1 MDDLASKLNEILGN
15 PESMEKIQ
23 NRAGMLGQSGGGLGN
38 LLGNLGNPA
47 PPAASALPPAPAN
60 TAPGVDGELL
70 QTVMKIAPLLST
82 IRQEDKNTRLLRAL
96 RPMLGQERQRKLDE
110 AEKMLQMLRILPLLK
125 GTGIF

>member
-23 NRAGMLGQSGGGLGN
+23 NLAGMLGQSGGGLGN

-60 TAPGVDGELL
+60 TVPGVDGELL

>member
-1 MDDLASKLNEILGN
+1 
-15 PESMEKIQ
+15 
-23 NRAGMLGQSGGGLGN
+23 
-38 LLGNLGNPA
+38 
-47 PPAASALPPAPAN
+47 
-60 TAPGVDGELL
+60 
-70 QTVMKIAPLLST
+70 MKIAPLLST

>member
-23 NRAGMLGQSGGGLGN
+23 NLAGMLGQSGGGLGN

-47 PPAASALPPAPAN
+47 PPAAPALPPAPAN

-70 QTVMKIAPLLST
+70 QAVMKIAPLLST

-96 RPMLGQERQRKLDE
+96 RPMLGQERQRKLDG
-110 AEKMLQMLRILPLLK
+110 AEKMLQMLRFLPLLK

>member
-1 MDDLASKLNEILGN
+1 M
-15 PESMEKIQ
+15 
-23 NRAGMLGQSGGGLGN
+23 
-38 LLGNLGNPA
+38 
-47 PPAASALPPAPAN
+47 
-60 TAPGVDGELL
+60 DGELL

>member
-23 NRAGMLGQSGGGLGN
+23 NLAGMLGQSGGGLGN

-47 PPAASALPPAPAN
+47 PPAASALPPVPA
-60 TAPGVDGELL
+60 TTVPALDAALL
-70 QTVMKIAPLLST
+70 QTAMKIAPLLST

>member
-1 MDDLASKLNEILGN
+1 MHDLASKLNEILGN

-23 NRAGMLGQSGGGLGN
+23 NLAGMLGQSGGGLGN

-60 TAPGVDGELL
+60 TVPGVDGELL

-96 RPMLGQERQRKLDE
+96 RPMLGQGTQPKLDQAGTMVE
-110 AEKMLQMLRILPLLK
+110 TLRILPL
-125 GTGIF
+125 

>member
-23 NRAGMLGQSGGGLGN
+23 NLAGMLGQSGGGLGN

-47 PPAASALPPAPAN
+47 PPAVSALPPAPAN
-60 TAPGVDGELL
+60 TVPGVDGELL
-70 QTVMKIAPLLST
+70 QTVMKIA
-82 IRQEDKNTRLLRAL
+82 

>member
-23 NRAGMLGQSGGGLGN
+23 NLAGMLGQSGGGLGN

-60 TAPGVDGELL
+60 TVPGVGGELL
-70 QTVMKIAPLLST
+70 QTVMKVAPLLST

-125 GTGIF
+125 GTGVF